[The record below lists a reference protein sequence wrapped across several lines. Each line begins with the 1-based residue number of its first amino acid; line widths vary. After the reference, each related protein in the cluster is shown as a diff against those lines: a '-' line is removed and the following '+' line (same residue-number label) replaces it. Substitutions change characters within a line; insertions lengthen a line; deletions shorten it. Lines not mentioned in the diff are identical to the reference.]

1 MLVKEIESMKV
12 ELRSWELVDLE
23 KKLRSFQSKVCRLKK
38 IEKRKKEMMECLEKE
53 RIIKEVI
60 IEKKEKKVSIY
71 EREKEEIMIMDIEE
85 IMKGIKN
92 VDSIKCIELSK
103 DDDKI
108 DKKKL
113 SKLEVVRKWL
123 VERKEEIKGS
133 SKGLINVSDV
143 IRKLED
149 IESMEELKK
158 WLLEKSKQGIKKRWV
173 GGMKG

>member
-1 MLVKEIESMKV
+1 MLIKEIEAMKE
-12 ELRSWELVDLE
+12 ELRSWELVALE

-38 IEKRKKEMMECLEKE
+38 IEKRKKEMIECLEKE

-71 EREKEEIMIMDIEE
+71 EREKDEIMCMDIEE
-85 IMKGIKN
+85 VMRGIKN

-108 DKKKL
+108 DKEKL
-113 SKLEVVRKWL
+113 KKLEVVREWL
-123 VERKEEIKGS
+123 IDRKEEVKGS

-143 IRKLED
+143 VRKLED
-149 IESMEELKK
+149 IESIEELKE
-158 WLLEKSKQGIKKRWV
+158 WLLNK
-173 GGMKG
+173 